1 MSHNKRTVS
10 RRAFLG
16 RLLGGVAATWA
27 AGYLSPEFLWG
38 QTIEQEPQSSS
49 GLITRVTRP
58 FDAETSVQEFASYL
72 TPNELFFVR
81 SHFGPPPLEQVTEN
95 VWRLRVR
102 GLVDQPLDL
111 TLKELAQ
118 FETVSLTAVV
128 QCSGNGRAYHR
139 PRAPGVQWERGAVG
153 NAKWTGVRLRDVLT
167 RAGVQ
172 SSTRHLQM
180 LGADRPVAAT
190 TPLFLRS
197 IPIEKALHPDTL
209 LATHMNEE
217 PLPLLHGAPLRLIA
231 PGWMADACIKWLT
244 DLTLQAEE
252 AKGYYMETAYRHP
265 VHPVEPGTAVSPR
278 DMKPV
283 EAMVVKSLIVS
294 PANGTMLKQGP
305 VMIEGVAWTGEGK
318 VNIVEVSVDDG
329 QRWEKVRLVGEDV
342 PYGWR
347 QWQFVWQPQQAG
359 TRTILARATDDH
371 GQTQPMASPWN
382 PGGFLWNG
390 VDRVQVEVKRA

>member
-1 MSHNKRTVS
+1 MSHNTRTVS

-27 AGYLSPEFLWG
+27 ARHLSPEILWG
-38 QTIEQEPQSSS
+38 QTVEQEPQSSS
-49 GLITRVTRP
+49 SLMTRVTRP
-58 FDAETSVQEFASYL
+58 FDAETLVRTFASYR
-72 TPNELFFVR
+72 TPNDLFFVR
-81 SHFGPPPLEQVTEN
+81 SHFGPPPPEQITEN

-102 GLVDQPLDL
+102 GLVDRPLEL

-118 FETVSLTAVV
+118 FERVSLTAVV
-128 QCSGNGRAYHR
+128 QCSGNGRAFHR

-172 SSTRHLQM
+172 PSARHLQM

-209 LATHMNEE
+209 LATHMNGE

-265 VHPVEPGTAVSPR
+265 VPPVEPGTVVSPR
-278 DMKPV
+278 DMRPV
-283 EAMVVKSLIVS
+283 ETMVVKSLIVS
-294 PANGTMLKQGP
+294 PASGAMLKQGP
-305 VMIEGVAWTGEGK
+305 VMIEGVAWTGEGI
-318 VNIVEVSVDDG
+318 VNLVEVSVDDG
-329 QRWEKVRLVGEDV
+329 QRWEKARLVGEDV
-342 PYGWR
+342 PYAWR
-347 QWQFVWQPQQAG
+347 QWQFVWQPQQVG
-359 TRTILARATDDH
+359 ICTILARATDDH

-390 VDRVQVEVKRA
+390 VDRVQVEVRPA

>member
-1 MSHNKRTVS
+1 VK
-10 RRAFLG
+10 
-16 RLLGGVAATWA
+16 
-27 AGYLSPEFLWG
+27 EFG
-38 QTIEQEPQSSS
+38 
-49 GLITRVTRP
+49 
-58 FDAETSVQEFASYL
+58 SYL
-72 TPNELFFVR
+72 TPNEHFFVR
-81 SHFGPPPLEQVTEN
+81 SHFGPPPPEQITVN

-102 GLVDQPLDL
+102 GLVDRPLEL

-118 FETVSLTAVV
+118 FEMVSLTAVV
-128 QCSGNGRAYHR
+128 QCSGNGRAFHR
-139 PRAPGVQWERGAVG
+139 PRASGVQWERGAVG

-167 RAGVQ
+167 HAGVQ
-172 SSTRHLQM
+172 PSTRHLQM
-180 LGADRPVAAT
+180 LGADRPLAAT

-209 LATHMNEE
+209 LATHMNGE

-265 VHPVEPGTAVSPR
+265 VPPVEPGTAVSPR

-283 EAMVVKSLIVS
+283 ETMVVKSLIVS
-294 PANGTMLKQGP
+294 PPSGTVVKQGP

-329 QRWEKVRLVGEDV
+329 QRWERARLIGEDV
-342 PYGWR
+342 PYAWR

-359 TRTILARATDDH
+359 ACTILARATDDH
-371 GQTQPMASPWN
+371 GQTQPMMSPWN

-390 VDRVQVEVKRA
+390 VDRVHVEVKPA

>member
-1 MSHNKRTVS
+1 M
-10 RRAFLG
+10 
-16 RLLGGVAATWA
+16 
-27 AGYLSPEFLWG
+27 
-38 QTIEQEPQSSS
+38 
-49 GLITRVTRP
+49 TRVTRP
-58 FDAETSVQEFASYL
+58 FDAETSVREFASYL
-72 TPNELFFVR
+72 TPNEHFFVR
-81 SHFGPPPLEQVTEN
+81 SHFGHPPREQIAEN
-95 VWRLRVR
+95 VWRLRVS
-102 GLVDQPLDL
+102 GLVDRPLEL

-128 QCSGNGRAYHR
+128 QCSGNGRAFHR

-180 LGADRPVAAT
+180 LGADRPVAAA

-209 LATHMNEE
+209 LATHMNGE

-265 VHPVEPGTAVSPR
+265 VHPVEPGTVVSPR

-283 EAMVVKSLIVS
+283 ETMVVKSLIVS
-294 PANGTMLKQGP
+294 PASGAMVKQGP

-318 VNIVEVSVDDG
+318 INIVEVSIDDG
-329 QRWEKVRLVGEDV
+329 QRWEKARLVGEDV
-342 PYGWR
+342 PYAWR
-347 QWQFVWQPQQAG
+347 QWQFAWQLQQAG
-359 TRTILARATDDH
+359 TYTILSRATDDH
-371 GQTQPMASPWN
+371 GQTQPMTSPWN

-390 VDRVQVEVKRA
+390 VDRVHVEV

>member
-1 MSHNKRTVS
+1 M
-10 RRAFLG
+10 
-16 RLLGGVAATWA
+16 
-27 AGYLSPEFLWG
+27 
-38 QTIEQEPQSSS
+38 
-49 GLITRVTRP
+49 
-58 FDAETSVQEFASYL
+58 
-72 TPNELFFVR
+72 
-81 SHFGPPPLEQVTEN
+81 
-95 VWRLRVR
+95 
-102 GLVDQPLDL
+102 
-111 TLKELAQ
+111 
-118 FETVSLTAVV
+118 
-128 QCSGNGRAYHR
+128 QCSGNGRAFHR

-172 SSTRHLQM
+172 ASTRHLQM
-180 LGADRPVAAT
+180 LGVDRPVVAT

-209 LATHMNEE
+209 LATHMNGE
-217 PLPLLHGAPLRLIA
+217 PLPLLHGAPVRLIA

-265 VHPVEPGTAVSPR
+265 LHPVEPGTAVSPR

-294 PANGTMLKQGP
+294 PASGTVVKQGLL
-305 VMIEGVAWTGEGK
+305 MIEGVAWTGEGK

-329 QRWEKVRLVGEDV
+329 QKWEKAKLVGEDV
-342 PYGWR
+342 PYAWR
-347 QWQFVWQPQQAG
+347 QWQFIWQPQQTG
-359 TRTILARATDDH
+359 TRTILSRATDDH
-371 GQTQPMASPWN
+371 GQTQPMTSPWN

-390 VDRVQVEVKRA
+390 VDRVQVEVKPA